1 MTLDLT
7 DIQKTLENLH
17 NLVEVMQTKN
27 VRQENHA
34 LYLNAIIRDLS
45 ARLHTTTDFKE
56 KLETEN
62 RILKRKLRRLQ
73 NEHLSSLRQ

>member
-73 NEHLSSLRQ
+73 NEHLNSLRQ

>member
-1 MTLDLT
+1 MTFDLT

-45 ARLHTTTDFKE
+45 ARLHTTADFKE

>member
-45 ARLHTTTDFKE
+45 ARLHTTADFKE

>member
-1 MTLDLT
+1 MILDLT

-45 ARLHTTTDFKE
+45 ARLHTTADFKE